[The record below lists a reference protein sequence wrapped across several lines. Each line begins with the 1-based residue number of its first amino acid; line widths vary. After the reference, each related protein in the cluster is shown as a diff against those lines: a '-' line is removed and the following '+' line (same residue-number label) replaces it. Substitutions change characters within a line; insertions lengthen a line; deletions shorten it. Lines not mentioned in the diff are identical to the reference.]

1 MRIVRGYRDRKTTVA
16 MTENDFFIG
25 RAHENSPLLVDL
37 SPDKSVSRLHARIW
51 KEDDCYWIE
60 DRQSGYGT
68 LLNNVQIKGTGKR
81 RIEAGDVVMV
91 GETSLCFESLE
102 SGHAPAHTDYLQTG
116 ANLLQEESQT
126 DATVNIARAADAR
139 KFDPAPAQGT
149 GDAGNR
155 RLKLICELPLQF
167 AAKTRLEELLP
178 AIVDHLAELVP
189 NADSWAL
196 ALRDPQTDE
205 LLLKA
210 YRSKDAPHISE
221 KLARRAMAEHEAFMW
236 NRAAG
241 DLTQS
246 IMQSAITT
254 GIYAPLLWQEEPFG
268 VICAESG
275 SSRDV
280 FGQEELRLIVFMA
293 QYAAMALGSHRLQE
307 KLRQESVLR
316 AKLLRHFS
324 PKIAERLLHHR
335 GRLRMGGEQ
344 SEVTILNSD
353 IRGFTQLTREMEPGE
368 IVEMLNEYFAAEV
381 PIIFDY
387 NGTIDKFMGDA
398 ILVVFG
404 SPEPDPKQYEH
415 AVLAAVHMQAAVAKI
430 NQRRR
435 ADGLPCAEPGIGI
448 HCGEVVHGFV
458 GSSERMEYTVIG
470 EVVNKAARYCSGAKK
485 GEVLISPEVHEHVW
499 RMVQIEPTTIE
510 TKHEGTFQAY
520 RVIGIKPG
528 PAPEEP
534 QVRREGQDGA
544 PVEG

>member
-1 MRIVRGYRDRKTTVA
+1 
-16 MTENDFFIG
+16 
-25 RAHENSPLLVDL
+25 
-37 SPDKSVSRLHARIW
+37 
-51 KEDDCYWIE
+51 
-60 DRQSGYGT
+60 
-68 LLNNVQIKGTGKR
+68 
-81 RIEAGDVVMV
+81 MV
-91 GETSLCFESLE
+91 GETTLCFESLE
-102 SGHAPAHTDYLQTG
+102 SRDALAQTNYLRSG

-126 DATVNIARAADAR
+126 EAPVKIAQDVDATM
-139 KFDPAPAQGT
+139 FDPAPAKDS

-196 ALRDPQTDE
+196 ALRNPQTDE

-210 YRSKDAPHISE
+210 YRSKGAPHVSE
-221 KLARRAMAEHEAFMW
+221 MLARRAMAERKAFMW
-236 NRAAG
+236 NRTAG

-246 IMQSAITT
+246 ILQSAITT
-254 GIYAPLLWQEEPFG
+254 GIYAPLLWQEEAFG
-268 VICAESG
+268 VICAESN
-275 SSRDV
+275 SSADI

-293 QYAAMALGSHRLQE
+293 QYAAMALGSYRLQE

-324 PKIAERLLHHR
+324 PKIAEKLLHHR
-335 GRLRMGGEQ
+335 GRLRLGGEQ

-353 IRGFTQLTREMEPGE
+353 LRGFTQLTRGMEPDDV
-368 IVEMLNEYFAAEV
+368 VEMLNDYFAAQV
-381 PIIFDY
+381 PIIFNY

-415 AVLAAVHMQAAVAKI
+415 AVLTAVEMQAAAAKI

-435 ADGLPCAEPGIGI
+435 AGGLPCAEPGIGI

-458 GSSERMEYTVIG
+458 GSAERIEYTVIG
-470 EVVNKAARYCSGAKK
+470 DVVNKTARYCSGAKK

-499 RMVQIEPTTIE
+499 RMVQVDPTTIE

-520 RVIGIKPG
+520 RVIGIKAG
-528 PAPEEP
+528 PAPEET
-534 QVRREGQDGA
+534 QTRREGQNGG
-544 PVEG
+544 PV

>member
-1 MRIVRGYRDRKTTVA
+1 MRIVRCYRDAETTWEMA
-16 MTENDFFIG
+16 ENDFFIG
-25 RAHENSPLLVDL
+25 RAHENAPLLLDL
-37 SPDKSVSRLHARIW
+37 SLDKSVSRVHARIW
-51 KEDDCYWIE
+51 KEDGGYWIE
-60 DRQSGYGT
+60 DLQSGHGT
-68 LLNNVQIKGTGKR
+68 LLNNVQIKGLGKR
-81 RIEAGDVVMV
+81 PIQAGDLVVV
-91 GETSLCFESLE
+91 GETTLCFESLE
-102 SGHAPAHTDYLQTG
+102 SRDALAQTNYLRSG
-116 ANLLQEESQT
+116 ANLVQEESQT
-126 DATVNIARAADAR
+126 EAPVKIAQDVDATM
-139 KFDPAPAQGT
+139 FDPAPAKDS

-196 ALRDPQTDE
+196 ALRNPQTDE

-210 YRSKDAPHISE
+210 YRSKGAPHVSE
-221 KLARRAMAEHEAFMW
+221 MLARRAMAERKAFMW

-246 IMQSAITT
+246 ILQSAITT
-254 GIYAPLLWQEEPFG
+254 GIYAPLLWQEEAFG
-268 VICAESG
+268 VICAES
-275 SSRDV
+275 SSSADI

-293 QYAAMALGSHRLQE
+293 QYAAMALGSYRLQE

-324 PKIAERLLHHR
+324 PKIAEKLLHHR
-335 GRLRMGGEQ
+335 GRLRLGGEQ

-353 IRGFTQLTREMEPGE
+353 LRGFTQLTRGMEPDDV
-368 IVEMLNEYFAAEV
+368 VEMLNDYFAAQV
-381 PIIFDY
+381 PIIFNY

-415 AVLAAVHMQAAVAKI
+415 AVLTAVEMQAAAAKI

-435 ADGLPCAEPGIGI
+435 AGGLPCAEPGIGI

-458 GSSERMEYTVIG
+458 GSAERIEYTVIG
-470 EVVNKAARYCSGAKK
+470 DVVNKTARYCSGAKK

-499 RMVQIEPTTIE
+499 RMVQVDPTTIE

-528 PAPEEP
+528 PAPEET
-534 QVRREGQDGA
+534 QTRREGQNGG
-544 PVEG
+544 PV